1 MIGSVSA
8 HRRANAFAQ
17 ALDEESRAQ
26 QAEEPAADPEQARL
40 LGLAGRLA
48 SVPGPALDPEV
59 KTAQRTRLIAAM
71 EAMLAEDLAEDA
83 AESTDAPLIPAPRR
97 RGAHRAAGPL
107 SRLRPRSR
115 LARGVAIGGVGV
127 GVAAG
132 AFSAAA
138 AVSSDALPGDTLYG
152 LKRGMEDLR
161 RGMADGD
168 TERGRIYL
176 DQASTRLNEARRLME
191 RDRAGDLDIES
202 VGEIREALDNVR
214 HDAGEGRRLLRGAYD
229 ENGSLAPMQT
239 LSAFSQKNERS
250 WQQLRDRLPPELG
263 ELGDEVSSVFDAIK
277 QDVAPLSSLLPGPE
291 DDSTPGGTAPG
302 TEGTGGTRT
311 DPDPSGPAPSP
322 TATADGEVGVD
333 GEPKP
338 SATEKDGLVGEDGLI
353 GGVLPDEE
361 ESGGRETD
369 GSSSP
374 TGQDP
379 DGTKP
384 EITLPPLLPLPDL
397 GLDIG
402 EEEE

>member
-1 MIGSVSA
+1 MPPVIGSVSA

-26 QAEEPAADPEQARL
+26 QAEALAADPEQARL
-40 LGLAGRLA
+40 LGLAGQLA
-48 SVPGPALDPEV
+48 SVPGPTLDPEV
-59 KTAQRTRLIAAM
+59 KTVQRTRLIAAM
-71 EAMLAEDLAEDA
+71 EAMLAEDT
-83 AESTDAPLIPAPRR
+83 AESTEAPLIPAPRK

-107 SRLRPRSR
+107 SRLRPHSR
-115 LARGVAIGGVGV
+115 LSRGVAIGGVGV

-168 TERGRIYL
+168 TERGRVYL

-191 RDRAGDLDIES
+191 RGRAGDLDAES
-202 VGEIREALDNVR
+202 MSEVREALDNVR
-214 HDAGEGRRLLRGAYD
+214 HDAGEGRKLLRGAYD
-229 ENGSLAPMQT
+229 EDGSLGPMQT

-250 WQQLRDRLPPELG
+250 WQQLREQLPVELG
-263 ELGDEVSSVFDAIK
+263 DLGDEVSSVFDAIK

-291 DDSTPGGTAPG
+291 DDTSPSGSAPG
-302 TEGTGGTRT
+302 TASTGGGHT
-311 DPDPSGPAPSP
+311 DTDEAEPAPSS
-322 TATADGEVGVD
+322 TATADGEVGED

-338 SATEKDGLVGEDGLI
+338 STTEEDGLVGEDGLI
-353 GGVLPDEE
+353 GGVLPDEDE
-361 ESGGRETD
+361 PGGQETGGD
-369 GSSSP
+369 STTP
-374 TGQDP
+374 TEQPPGRK
-379 DGTKP
+379 KP

-402 EEEE
+402 EEE

>member
-26 QAEEPAADPEQARL
+26 QAEALAADPEQARL
-40 LGLAGRLA
+40 LALAGQLA
-48 SVPGPALDPEV
+48 SVPGPTLDPEV
-59 KTAQRTRLIAAM
+59 KTVQRTQLIAAM
-71 EAMLAEDLAEDA
+71 EAMLAEDTAE
-83 AESTDAPLIPAPRR
+83 ETEAPLIPAPRK

-107 SRLRPRSR
+107 SRLRPHSR
-115 LARGVAIGGVGV
+115 LSRGVAIGGVGV

-191 RDRAGDLDIES
+191 RGRAGDLDAES
-202 VGEIREALDNVR
+202 MSEVREALDNVR
-214 HDAGEGRRLLRGAYD
+214 HDAGEGRKLLRGAYD
-229 ENGSLAPMQT
+229 EDGSLGPMQT
-239 LSAFSQKNERS
+239 LSTFSQKNERS
-250 WQQLRDRLPPELG
+250 WQQLRERLPIELG
-263 ELGDEVSSVFDAIK
+263 DLGDEVSSVFDAIK

-291 DDSTPGGTAPG
+291 DDTSPSGSVPGSA
-302 TEGTGGTRT
+302 GTGGGRT
-311 DPDPSGPAPSP
+311 DTDEAEPAPSS
-322 TATADGEVGVD
+322 TATADGEVGED

-338 SATEKDGLVGEDGLI
+338 STTEEDGLVGEDGLI
-353 GGVLPDEE
+353 GGVLPDEDEPGGE
-361 ESGGRETD
+361 ETGDSTT
-369 GSSSP
+369 P
-374 TGQDP
+374 TEQP
-379 DGTKP
+379 PKKP

-397 GLDIG
+397 GLDFG
-402 EEEE
+402 EEE

>member
-26 QAEEPAADPEQARL
+26 QAEALAADPEQARL
-40 LGLAGRLA
+40 LGLAGQLA
-48 SVPGPALDPEV
+48 SVPGPTLDPEV
-59 KTAQRTRLIAAM
+59 KTAQRSRLIAAM
-71 EAMLAEDLAEDA
+71 EAMLAEDTAE
-83 AESTDAPLIPAPRR
+83 APETPVIPAPRK

-115 LARGVAIGGVGV
+115 LSRGVAIGGVGV

-161 RGMADGD
+161 RGMADDD

-191 RDRAGDLDIES
+191 RGRASDLDAES
-202 VGEIREALDNVR
+202 VNEIREALDNVR
-214 HDAGEGRRLLRGAYD
+214 HDAGEGRELLRGAYD
-229 ENGSLAPMQT
+229 EDGSLGPMQT

-250 WQQLRDRLPPELG
+250 WQHLRDRLPPELG
-263 ELGDEVSSVFDAIK
+263 ELRDEVSSVFDAIR

-291 DDSTPGGTAPG
+291 EYSSPGGGAPDTAD
-302 TEGTGGTRT
+302 TGGSRT
-311 DPDPSGPAPSP
+311 DSDPAEPTPSS
-322 TATADGEVGVD
+322 TATADGEVGDD
-333 GEPKP
+333 GEPRP
-338 SATEKDGLVGEDGLI
+338 STTEEGGLVGEDGLI
-353 GGVLPDEE
+353 GGVLPDGD
-361 ESGGRETD
+361 ESDGRET

-374 TGQDP
+374 PTGQEP
-379 DGTKP
+379 GKKKP

-402 EEEE
+402 EEE

>member
-8 HRRANAFAQ
+8 HRRAHAFAQ

-26 QAEEPAADPEQARL
+26 QAEALAADPEQARL
-40 LGLAGRLA
+40 LGLAGQLA
-48 SVPGPALDPEV
+48 AVPGPALDPEV

-71 EAMLAEDLAEDA
+71 EAMLAEDT
-83 AESTDAPLIPAPRR
+83 AESTEAPLIPAPRR

-115 LARGVAIGGVGV
+115 LSRGVAIGGVGV

-161 RGMADGD
+161 RGMADD
-168 TERGRIYL
+168 DAERGRIYL

-191 RDRAGDLDIES
+191 RDRAGALDEES
-202 VGEIREALDNVR
+202 VSEIREALDNVR

-239 LSAFSQKNERS
+239 LSTFSQKNERS
-250 WQQLRDRLPPELG
+250 WQQLRDRLPPALG
-263 ELGDEVSSVFDAIK
+263 ELSDEVSSVFDAIK

-291 DDSTPGGTAPG
+291 EDSTPGGTSPG
-302 TEGTGGTRT
+302 TAGTGGTGT
-311 DPDPSGPAPSP
+311 EPDPAEPTPSP
-322 TATADGEVGVD
+322 TATAEGEVGDD

-338 SATEKDGLVGEDGLI
+338 SATEEDGLVDDGLI
-353 GGVLPDEE
+353 GGVLPGDED
-361 ESGGRETD
+361 SGGRETD
-369 GSSSP
+369 DSSSP
-374 TGQDP
+374 TEQEPGR
-379 DGTKP
+379 TKP

-402 EEEE
+402 EEE

>member
-26 QAEEPAADPEQARL
+26 QAEALAADPEQARL
-40 LGLAGRLA
+40 LGLAGQLA
-48 SVPGPALDPEV
+48 SVPAPALDPEV
-59 KTAQRTRLIAAM
+59 KTAQRTQLIAAM
-71 EAMLAEDLAEDA
+71 EAMLAEDTAEDT
-83 AESTDAPLIPAPRR
+83 AESTEAPLIPAPRR

-115 LARGVAIGGVGV
+115 LSRGVAIGGVGV

-191 RDRAGDLDIES
+191 RGRAGDLDADS

-214 HDAGEGRRLLRGAYD
+214 HDAGEGRRLLRDAYD
-229 ENGSLAPMQT
+229 EDGSLAPMQT

-250 WQQLRDRLPPELG
+250 WQQLRDRLPTELG
-263 ELGDEVSSVFDAIK
+263 DLGDEVSSVFDAIK

-291 DDSTPGGTAPG
+291 EDSTPGGAAPG
-302 TEGTGGTRT
+302 TAGTGGTRT
-311 DPDPSGPAPSP
+311 DTEPADPAPSP
-322 TATADGEVGVD
+322 TATADGELGA
-333 GEPKP
+333 EPKP
-338 SATEKDGLVGEDGLI
+338 SATEEGGLIDEGGLI
-353 GGVLPDEE
+353 GGVLPDEN
-361 ESGGRETD
+361 ESGGQETGD
-369 GSSSP
+369 SSSSP
-374 TGQDP
+374 TEEESGKK
-379 DGTKP
+379 KP
-384 EITLPPLLPLPDL
+384 EVTLPPLFPLRDL
-397 GLDIG
+397 GLDF